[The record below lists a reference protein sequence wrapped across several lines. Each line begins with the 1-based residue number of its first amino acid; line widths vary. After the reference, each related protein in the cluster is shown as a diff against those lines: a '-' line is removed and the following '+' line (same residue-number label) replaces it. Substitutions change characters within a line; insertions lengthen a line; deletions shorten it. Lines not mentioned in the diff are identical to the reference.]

1 MSWFLKA
8 RDYVRRPGEG
18 CGNDPRRVRA
28 IPGGVPRSPLEWRV
42 QEILAAHPI
51 CAWDDLVA
59 EVARYLRGSERPSV
73 LTSLDEG
80 LWGGWVWP
88 ALAREELHRQDG
100 ILLAIE
106 APPSSMAGIPRPAPS
121 RQLGSSGDLS
131 AVHPSP
137 ASRGWASE

>member
-1 MSWFLKA
+1 MRWFLKA
-8 RDYVRRPGEG
+8 RDYVRRPREG

-80 LWGGWVWP
+80 FWGGWVWP
-88 ALAREELHRQDG
+88 TFAREELRRLDG
-100 ILLAIE
+100 VLLAIE
-106 APPSSMAGIPRPAPS
+106 APSSSMADIARLVPG
-121 RQLGSSGDLS
+121 RQRGSSEDLS
-131 AVHPSP
+131 AFYPSS

>member
-1 MSWFLKA
+1 MRWLLKA
-8 RDYVRRPGEG
+8 RDYVRRPRGDH
-18 CGNDPRRVRA
+18 GNDPRWVRA
-28 IPGGVPRSPLEWRV
+28 IPGRVPRSPLEWRV
-42 QEILAAHPI
+42 QEILAARPI

-80 LWGGWVWP
+80 FWGGWVWP

-106 APPSSMAGIPRPAPS
+106 APSSSMTDFPRPVPS
-121 RQLGSSGDLS
+121 RQRGSSEDLS
-131 AVHPSP
+131 AFYPSS